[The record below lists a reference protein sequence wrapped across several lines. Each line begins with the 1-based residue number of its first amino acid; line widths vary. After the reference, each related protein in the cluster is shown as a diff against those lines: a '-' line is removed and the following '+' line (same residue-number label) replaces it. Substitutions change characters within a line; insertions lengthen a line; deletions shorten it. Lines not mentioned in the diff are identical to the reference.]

1 MRVDVDARESP
12 ATIPLVYSILLEHF
26 GPQDWWPGDTPFEV
40 MVGAVLTQN
49 TAWTNVEKAILR
61 LREGGLLDASAMLAA
76 PIEILADCIRPAGYY
91 NVKARRLHA
100 LCAFLAEQGVLGD
113 PYRLRAAADI
123 PTLRQQ
129 LLAVHGIGEETADSI
144 LLYALDLP
152 SFVVDAYT
160 RRIFTR
166 LGVFSG
172 NENYAAI
179 QARFR
184 DQMPEDLACYNEYH
198 ALIVM
203 LGKSVCRPSP
213 RCPIC
218 PLKAMC
224 SHAHRIS
231 D

>member
-1 MRVDVDARESP
+1 MSGGP
-12 ATIPLVYSILLEHF
+12 ALPQIYEHLLDHF
-26 GPQDWWPGDTPFEV
+26 GPQHWWPGDTPFEV
-40 MVGAVLTQN
+40 MVGAMLTQN

-61 LREGGLLDASAMLAA
+61 LRERGLLDAAAMLAA
-76 PIEILADCIRPAGYY
+76 PIEILADSIRPAGYY

-100 LCAFLAEQGVLGD
+100 LCSFLAGQGVLSD

-144 LLYALDLP
+144 LLYALELP

-166 LGVFSG
+166 LGVFRG

-179 QARFR
+179 QAHFR

-198 ALIVM
+198 AQIVM
-203 LGKSVCRPSP
+203 LGKLVCRPSP

-218 PLKAMC
+218 PLNDIC
-224 SHAHRIS
+224 GHAHRVS

>member
-1 MRVDVDARESP
+1 MNGGP
-12 ATIPLVYSILLEHF
+12 ALPQIYERLLAHF
-26 GPQDWWPGDTPFEV
+26 GSQHWWPGDTPFEV

-61 LREGGLLDASAMLAA
+61 LRERGLLDASAMLAA
-76 PIEILADCIRPAGYY
+76 PIEILAESIRPAGYY

-100 LCAFLAEQGVLGD
+100 LCAFLAEQGALSD
-113 PYRLRAAADI
+113 PYRLRTAADI

-166 LGVFSG
+166 LGVFTG
-172 NENYAAI
+172 NESYAAI

-203 LGKSVCRPSP
+203 LGKSICRPGP
-213 RCPIC
+213 RCTLC
-218 PLKAMC
+218 PLRETC
-224 SHAHRIS
+224 GHADRVS